1 MNFNFGQY
9 VICNSNEYG
18 GFGSRTKFSMPG
30 IIIYPIGVPIPVI
43 VKGKGCGGNAVIS
56 NVSYDENSTTIT
68 FSLNSVSKDVGN
80 AIYSLYRGQAST
92 SGQSSDSY
100 EDQFIPGAMRK
111 TSGVSYDG
119 GSKRNNR
126 GSNGSEWNF

>member
-9 VICNSNEYG
+9 VICSANEYA
-18 GFGSRTKFSMPG
+18 GFSSRTKFSMPG
-30 IIIYPIGVPIPVI
+30 ITIYPIGVPIPVI

-68 FSLNSVSKDVGN
+68 FSLSEVSKEVGN

-92 SGQSSDSY
+92 SGQSADSY

-111 TSGVSYDG
+111 SSGVSFG
-119 GSKRNNR
+119 GSSSRKSR
-126 GSNGSEWNF
+126 GGSEWNF